1 MIIFVSTR
9 GNGYTLHSIAAGKFG
24 VPTPTFRLAHYGQ
37 LLRRRRLPRATYIFG
52 DLERLAEW
60 ELRLASELYRVM
72 SEAGIR
78 CLNNPARAMAR
89 IELLT
94 TLARAGINPFTASR
108 ADEAPRPNRF
118 PVFVRSEYD
127 HLPAR
132 PELYRTQEELDAAL
146 AGLRTS
152 GVPLR
157 GQIVVEQCS
166 EPRGDGLWAKWGLY
180 RVGEEMV
187 LEHIAVDDNWLVK
200 IGDAKKKSEAILDD
214 EWAAIQSNR
223 FAAEL
228 KPAFELG
235 GIEFGRADL
244 GVVGGRPVVYE
255 INTNP
260 SLGPWKKRKVLSRA
274 AQTNL
279 YARQRIAD
287 ALAAIDCS
295 ASGRV
300 RVAPSP
306 LIHRIRWWSLGFA
319 TPRRR

>member
-1 MIIFVSTR
+1 MIVFLSTR
-9 GNGYTLHSIAAGKFG
+9 GNGYTLRSIADGKFG

-37 LLRRRRLPRATYIFG
+37 LFRRRRLPRATYVFG

-60 ELRLASELYRVM
+60 ELRLVSELYRGM
-72 SEAGIR
+72 TAAGLR
-78 CLNNPARAMAR
+78 CLNDPAKAMAR
-89 IELLT
+89 IELLQ
-94 TLARAGINPFTASR
+94 TLEAAGINPFSASR
-108 ADEAPRPNRF
+108 ADEMPKPKRF
-118 PVFVRSEYD
+118 PVFIRSEYD

-132 PELYRTQEELDAAL
+132 PELYQNQAELDAAL
-146 AGLRTS
+146 ARLRAS

-166 EPRGDGLWAKWGLY
+166 EIYRDGLWAKWGLY
-180 RVGEEMV
+180 RIGEAMV
-187 LEHIAVDDNWLVK
+187 LEHIAVDDDWLVK

-228 KPAFELG
+228 RPAFELG

-260 SLGPWKKRKVLSRA
+260 SLGPWRKRKVLSRG
-274 AQTNL
+274 AQNNL
-279 YARQRIAD
+279 YARQRLAD
-287 ALAAIDCS
+287 ALATIDCRE
-295 ASGRV
+295 SGM
-300 RVAPSP
+300 VAIPHSK
-306 LIHRIRWWSLGFA
+306 LIHRIRWWSIGFV